1 MDGAMIIVSFSILYL
16 FFLGDIQSWWL
27 SKCNCLTGRL
37 NIMSAPF
44 EVAPIASEVQDPAA
58 EPRQAPIIEAEV
70 ISHPQIEM

>member
-1 MDGAMIIVSFSILYL
+1 
-16 FFLGDIQSWWL
+16 
-27 SKCNCLTGRL
+27 
-37 NIMSAPF
+37 MSAPF